1 MLKRNHILAWFQ
13 QVLLKSPFGVVSC
26 QGAICFQC
34 SYWQH
39 HEQDL

>member
-1 MLKRNHILAWFQ
+1 MRNHILAWFQ
-13 QVLLKSPFGVVSC
+13 QVLLKSPFWVLSC

-34 SYWQH
+34 SYWQY